1 MNMDL
6 RLRQFGFNQSAPPA
20 QNTAAWNRAVS
31 CVPAIGARIIIEDG
45 VYQHYGLSLKHQKNV
60 SIIGGGGDHSKT
72 RRTQLLEASGQ
83 THCLTI
89 EGGQYIEVAGL
100 MLGHSVSASA
110 YAALKLHGFL
120 EVTVENFVTWQYPDS
135 AWSQLNNSGIGIW
148 ASTPVGT
155 PSGGL
160 RVQSCTLNSHPQAG
174 IFIQGDSGSE
184 IQESYI
190 FNNTMMNNTVAG
202 MHISHDTGG
211 TYIRGNSCWNNG
223 SAIIAM
229 TEIIGAARDLFLDNN
244 ILDFSIHENLKIVNF
259 DSIHLKGNWFSWA
272 GSTGN
277 PVYNV
282 SVTGSN
288 TTYPPTSEVSNNIF
302 VIPSVQHGG
311 LSFDYKKSR
320 IQGNTFNGPGTGIH
334 LLANS
339 AQNFVHGNFSTDN
352 QTAILDE
359 GTNNHLEGNFAV

>member
-1 MNMDL
+1 MDL
-6 RLRQFGFNQSAPPA
+6 RLKQFGFDQSAPPA
-20 QNTAAWNRAVS
+20 HNTAAWNRAVS

-100 MLGHSVSASA
+100 MLGHSVSASV

-135 AWSQLNNSGIGIW
+135 EWSQLNNSGIGIW

-190 FNNTMMNNTVAG
+190 F
-202 MHISHDTGG
+202 
-211 TYIRGNSCWNNG
+211 
-223 SAIIAM
+223 
-229 TEIIGAARDLFLDNN
+229 TEVPI
-244 ILDFSIHENLKIVNF
+244 
-259 DSIHLKGNWFSWA
+259 
-272 GSTGN
+272 
-277 PVYNV
+277 
-282 SVTGSN
+282 
-288 TTYPPTSEVSNNIF
+288 
-302 VIPSVQHGG
+302 
-311 LSFDYKKSR
+311 
-320 IQGNTFNGPGTGIH
+320 
-334 LLANS
+334 
-339 AQNFVHGNFSTDN
+339 
-352 QTAILDE
+352 
-359 GTNNHLEGNFAV
+359 